1 MIITATKQFYRN
13 FTIRILPNPKL
24 TEKFKQRVLLFA
36 KVPQHPT
43 LKLHKLAGNRN
54 NYYSLSI
61 TGDIRV
67 ILTIENDIATFHN
80 VGTHSQVY

>member
-1 MIITATKQFYRN
+1 MTITATKQFIRN
-13 FTIRILPNPKL
+13 YKIRIHPNPKL
-24 TEKFKQRVLLFA
+24 TKKFEQRVLLFA
-36 KVPQHPT
+36 KNPQHPI
-43 LKLHKLAGNRN
+43 LKLHKLAGNKD

-67 ILTIENDIATFHN
+67 ILTINGDIATFHN